1 MDNVGIISLGC
12 AKNTVDSEKM
22 IGLLSKKGYKI
33 VNNENDADI
42 IIINTCGFIESA
54 KRESIET
61 IIEIGKLKAK
71 RLKILIAAGCLSER
85 YKDELLKELPE
96 LDAVIGTGDFPQIIN
111 VIEKIKMGNKVLEYG
126 KANMLDDSNL
136 PRVLST
142 PGYYGYLKIAEG
154 CNNKCTYCIIPKLRG
169 HYKSTKIENIVS
181 EAESMVS
188 SGVKELILI
197 AQDTTKYG
205 IDLYGKL
212 MLPLLLKRLSE
223 IDNLKWIR
231 ILYAY
236 PDSITDELIEE
247 IKTNDKIVKY
257 LDIPL
262 QHSNDNVLKRMKR
275 NTRRKN
281 IEDII
286 FKLRNIPGMIIRTTF
301 IVGFPGE
308 TEEEYEDLK
317 NFIAEK
323 EFDRLG
329 VFTYS
334 REEDTEAYDMQPQI
348 KESIKLK
355 RYKEIMNLQ
364 KKISFNKNQKNI
376 GRKLEVIIEGYE
388 NDFYYGRSYMD
399 APEIDDTVL
408 IRTNKKLKIGEFV
421 SVLIKNAFE
430 YDLLGEL

>member
-169 HYKSTKIENIVS
+169 HYRSTKIENIVS

>member
-71 RLKILIAAGCLSER
+71 RLKILIATGCLSER

-111 VIEKIKMGNKVLEYG
+111 VIEKVKMGNKVLEYG
-126 KANMLDDSNL
+126 KANILDDSNL

-169 HYKSTKIENIVS
+169 HYRSTKIENIVS

-188 SGVKELILI
+188 NGVKELILI

-236 PDSITDELIEE
+236 PDSITNELIEE

-301 IVGFPGE
+301 IVGFPSE

-376 GRKLEVIIEGYE
+376 GRKLEVIIEGYK
-388 NDFYYGRSYMD
+388 NNFYYGRSYMD
-399 APEIDDTVL
+399 APEIDDTVF
-408 IRTNKKLKIGEFV
+408 IKTNKKLKIGEFV
-421 SVLIKNAFE
+421 SVLIKDAFE